1 MPCSTCTDA
10 RRCQA
15 VCHDFAHAK
24 DGGSLTSALQAL
36 QRIRDYPRVGA
47 DDIEAA
53 SMQRIARDAIAA
65 MVAPG
70 SAATTMGGK

>member
-10 RRCQA
+10 TRCQA

-24 DGGSLTSALQAL
+24 DGGQLTSALQAL

-47 DDIEAA
+47 DDVEAA
-53 SMQRIARDAIAA
+53 SMQRIAREAIEQLL
-65 MVAPG
+65 APG
-70 SAATTMGGK
+70 NRATALGGS